1 MRYLPVLPA
10 PASWPVAGDPLVPL
24 VPVLVEVDP
33 DGSFCVEPVPVPVP
47 FEPVWLPPTPWLV
60 GSSVVGFFEVP
71 APFEPLA
78 VPSVFESE
86 APAPVEPEVPLAS
99 RSVEGASVFE
109 SLLVPFE
116 SSPVPVWG
124 RALF

>member
-10 PASWPVAGDPLVPL
+10 PVLWPVAGDPLVPL
-24 VPVLVEVDP
+24 VSVLVEVDP
-33 DGSFCVEPVPVPVP
+33 DGSFCVEPV
-47 FEPVWLPPTPWLV
+47 
-60 GSSVVGFFEVP
+60 
-71 APFEPLA
+71 
-78 VPSVFESE
+78 
-86 APAPVEPEVPLAS
+86 PAPVEPEVPLAS

-116 SSPVPVWG
+116 SSPLPVWG

>member
-1 MRYLPVLPA
+1 MRYLPVLPT

-33 DGSFCVEPVPVPVP
+33 DGSFCVEPVPAPV
-47 FEPVWLPPTPWLV
+47 EPVWLPPTPWLV

-71 APFEPLA
+71 VPFEPLA

-86 APAPVEPEVPLAS
+86 APAPAEPEVPLAS
-99 RSVEGASVFE
+99 RSLAVPSVFE

-124 RALF
+124 KALF

>member
-24 VPVLVEVDP
+24 VSVLVEVDP
-33 DGSFCVEPVPVPVP
+33 DGSFFVEPVPAPV
-47 FEPVWLPPTPWLV
+47 EPVWLPPAPWLV

-71 APFEPLA
+71 VPFKPLA

-124 RALF
+124 RVLF

>member
-24 VPVLVEVDP
+24 VPVLVEVDS
-33 DGSFCVEPVPVPVP
+33 DGSFCVEPVPVP

-71 APFEPLA
+71 VPFEPLA

-86 APAPVEPEVPLAS
+86 VPAPVEPEVPLAS
-99 RSVEGASVFE
+99 KSVAVPSVFE

>member
-10 PASWPVAGDPLVPL
+10 PASWLVAGDPLVPL

-33 DGSFCVEPVPVPVP
+33 DGSFCVEPVPVP
-47 FEPVWLPPTPWLV
+47 FEPVWLPPVPWLV

-71 APFEPLA
+71 VPFEPLA

-86 APAPVEPEVPLAS
+86 APVPFEPEVPLAS

>member
-10 PASWPVAGDPLVPL
+10 PASGPVAGDPL

-33 DGSFCVEPVPVPVP
+33 DGSFCVEPVPAPV
-47 FEPVWLPPTPWLV
+47 EPVWLPPVPWLV

-71 APFEPLA
+71 VPFEP
-78 VPSVFESE
+78 ET
-86 APAPVEPEVPLAS
+86 PLAS